1 MQSNMGTPAQAE
13 MLATT
18 FDYHVGSAQ
27 IQCRGRNQASE
38 YNIRDNY
45 SQDKIKMQER
55 QQLPEIDWLAHRDCF
70 YIYVYKN
77 IFKKIY

>member
-1 MQSNMGTPAQAE
+1 MGTPAQAE

-38 YNIRDNY
+38 YNIRDKY
-45 SQDKIKMQER
+45 SQRQDKDARE
-55 QQLPEIDWLAHRDCF
+55 ATTT
-70 YIYVYKN
+70 
-77 IFKKIY
+77 